1 MKQKLVLSMGRRMA
15 YLIRWAMPH
24 AHRYADQGMILNYA
38 TSPNI
43 RIITRRRIVDLYSHG
58 SAPYGVLLKTP

>member
-1 MKQKLVLSMGRRMA
+1 MA